1 MASDLK
7 QLCPPCPKFSL
18 KKSNSAGPKGAD
30 VKLHLRLY
38 PKLLLA
44 ITLLFGLTGHAS
56 VAFNKIGVRC
66 ATSTRRKRYQFQ
78 KTMQLCVNQTHTVS
92 IIPNYFI

>member
-18 KKSNSAGPKGAD
+18 KKSNSDGHKGAD

-44 ITLLFGLTGHAS
+44 ITLLFGLTGHINS
-56 VAFNKIGVRC
+56 GC
-66 ATSTRRKRYQFQ
+66 TPPE
-78 KTMQLCVNQTHTVS
+78 LLTVDC
-92 IIPNYFI
+92 